1 MTFEEHQVTVF
12 ISYSHKD
19 ERFKESLEEHLA
31 VLRRANK
38 ISHWSDRK
46 IVPGTTWK
54 SEIDRNIESSDVILL
69 LISPSFI
76 ASGYCYEKELA
87 VALARH
93 EAESAVVIPIFVRP
107 MDLTDEP
114 LMGLQGLPKDA
125 VSITEWSNEDLAWRD
140 VARGLRTVVDELLER
155 KSRQHEPFQ
164 LITLQETLAEM
175 VESLDRLHASDN
187 ISGTPYGLVDVD
199 RATDGLLAGQLVTV
213 AARPGMGATNLSL
226 GIAAYVAVSGLPVVV
241 FSTKTSRRE
250 VMNRLITITGRISY
264 PRFQRGRLT
273 DDDWVSVTRSVQ
285 RISEVEMLFDD
296 STDLDISAL
305 RDRCIAAKKQYG
317 ALGLVVVD
325 SVSYISVEPDADP
338 REEVI
343 ARRLKAL
350 ARELHCAIL
359 VTVPVARTVESRPN
373 KRPTLIDLANWRA
386 LGDESDVLAFI
397 YRDEYYNPDSPDR
410 GSAELIFAKNQYGQI
425 HSVRLSFTAEYG
437 TFSDFSTEL

>member
-1 MTFEEHQVTVF
+1 MTFEGPQITVF

-46 IVPGTTWK
+46 IVPGTSWK

-125 VSITEWSNEDLAWRD
+125 VPIAEWSNEDLAWRD

-155 KSRQHEPFQ
+155 KSRQHQPSQ
-164 LITLQETLAEM
+164 LSTLRETLAEM
-175 VESLDRLHASDN
+175 VESLDRLYSSDN

-199 RATDGLLAGQLVTV
+199 RATDGLHAGQLVTV

-226 GIAAYVAVSGLPVVV
+226 GIAASVAASGLPVVV

-264 PRFQRGRLT
+264 PRFQRRRLT

-285 RISEVEMLFDD
+285 RLSEGEMLFDD
-296 STDLDISAL
+296 STDLGINAL
-305 RDRCIAAKKQYG
+305 RDKCISAKKQYG
-317 ALGLVVVD
+317 VLGLVVVD
-325 SVSYISVEPDADP
+325 SVSYIRVGPDADP

-359 VTVPVARTVESRPN
+359 VTAPVARAVESRPN
-373 KRPTLIDLANWRA
+373 KQPMPMDLANWRG

-410 GSAELIFAKNQYGQI
+410 GAAELILAKNQYGQI
-425 HSVRLSFTAEYG
+425 HSVRLSFTPEYG
-437 TFSDFSTEL
+437 TFSDFSSEV